1 VLRAEKKS
9 SNLFQPLPVT
19 LACIHRTGCDCRH
32 GAQYVVTGLI
42 HIIIIVVIVIVII
55 VIYCPTYYKPERPG
69 ITESI
74 KNIILKS
81 PRHVLKCRLVILEFG
96 LGLESLESSFGGLR
110 LGRLKNQ
117 VLCQV
122 HTQTDNYLSW
132 SQTR

>member
-1 VLRAEKKS
+1 M
-9 SNLFQPLPVT
+9 PVT

-42 HIIIIVVIVIVII
+42 HIIIIVVIVIVINSYLLPDLLQAGTTGHYS
-55 VIYCPTYYKPERPG
+55 VN
-69 ITESI
+69 
-74 KNIILKS
+74 KNRILKS